1 MIGLQLNKVRN
12 IQVLALANAQ
22 ILVRMS
28 VMFVILISFIH
39 YFLIYYSSLCH
50 IIFLYQHI
58 IFLISYQNHVHTHT
72 QTYFWDFFSQ
82 KLDFQLQ
89 IYIAIGCLCKLFIRV
104 APVVVER
111 KCYSL
116 KSPTSGI
123 KPMQYVMLMI
133 SLQSSVKQYGYILS
147 SQYQ

>member
-72 QTYFWDFFSQ
+72 QIFQGFLQLEVRFLA
-82 KLDFQLQ
+82 LD
-89 IYIAIGCLCKLFIRV
+89 IAIGCLRKLFIRV

-116 KSPTSGI
+116 KNTTLGI
-123 KPMQYVMLMI
+123 NPMQYVMLMI